1 MKIDMNISNAV
12 KSADGFLSDREGMA
26 LYNLAQRGT
35 ESGCVV
41 EIGSWK
47 GKSTIWIAHAL
58 AHGIKFYAIDPHI
71 GSSEHQKKGPIWT
84 FEEFKK
90 NIRQAGIESRVTPLV
105 LTSEDARKKIDE
117 PIRFLFI
124 DGAHE
129 YEFVHKDFK
138 LWEPLLMDACW
149 IAFHDYQWP
158 GVEKTLR
165 EVFATGRF
173 RKAYFT
179 DYLFSMQKTTRAGWR
194 DQLRS
199 TWMLALGKRY
209 CELKASGRKDW
220 LMKAEKNFI
229 NFLRFLVSGL

>member
-1 MKIDMNISNAV
+1 MKIDRRIAHDV
-12 KSADGFLSDREGMA
+12 KDVEGFLSDREGMA
-26 LYNLAQRGT
+26 LHELAGKGAGRG
-35 ESGCVV
+35 SVV

-47 GKSTIWIAHAL
+47 GKSTIWIANNTA
-58 AHGIKFYAIDPHI
+58 AGQKFYAIDPHI
-71 GSSEHQKKGPIWT
+71 GSSEHQVGGPIWT
-84 FEEFKK
+84 FEEFKR
-90 NIRQAGIESRVTPLV
+90 NIKRAGVESRVTPLV
-105 LTSEDARKKIDE
+105 LTSEEARQKINE
-117 PIRFLFI
+117 PLDFLFI

-129 YEFVHKDFK
+129 YEFVHQDFE
-138 LWEPLLMDACW
+138 LWEPLLMDSCW

-179 DYLFSMQKTTRAGWR
+179 DYLFSMQKTTQTCRR
-194 DQLRS
+194 DQLRCN
-199 TWMLALGKRY
+199 WMLSLGKRY

-229 NFLRFLVSGL
+229 NFLRLLVSML